1 MLSSEDLSF
10 IPHPGQP
17 SVAPLWPPGAVSG
30 ALKVLFLLQNIT
42 NEVRRIE
49 PEKVRKIQECEAF
62 IESVPNTGSATLVR
76 NKVENTNKKY
86 ERVVQLLSA
95 AQEK

>member
-1 MLSSEDLSF
+1 MAA
-10 IPHPGQP
+10 GQP
-17 SVAPLWPPGAVSG
+17 VSAVATRSWFSG
-30 ALKVLFLLQNIT
+30 YKDFIFLLQNIT

-49 PEKVRKIQECEAF
+49 PEKMRKIQECEVF
-62 IESVPNTGSATLVR
+62 IESVPNTGSATLVK
-76 NKVENTNKKY
+76 NKVENTTKKY